1 MRKERDKVKVIPLGG
16 LGEIGKNMTAIEYK
30 DDIIVIDC
38 GLKFPDDEMLGVD
51 LVIPDITYLKKN
63 IERVRGIF
71 LTHGHEDHIGAL
83 PYVLKE
89 INIPVYGTKLTL
101 GIVETK
107 LKEHRILSKVKLN
120 CVKPKDI
127 IRLQNMSVEFIRT
140 SHSIADSTAIAI
152 HTPLG
157 VILHTGD
164 FKIDYTPID
173 GSLIDLARFA
183 ELGKKG
189 VLLMLADSTN
199 VERPGYTM
207 SERTVGETF
216 QKFFATA
223 KNRIIVA
230 TFASNIHR
238 IQQIITAAEKY
249 NRKVA
254 ISGRSME
261 NIMDVAMKL
270 GYININKNT
279 LINIDSIN
287 KYPNNKLVII
297 TTGSQ
302 GEPMSALSRMAAS
315 EHKKVNIIPGD
326 RIIISASA
334 IPGNEKLISKV
345 INQLFKKGAEVIY
358 EALADVHVSGH
369 ACQEELKL
377 IHTLVKPRFFMPV
390 HGEYR
395 HLKQHADLAMK
406 LGLPANHV
414 IIGDNGDVIELTRN
428 SIKRAGTVI
437 SGQVFVDGLGVGD
450 VGNIVLRD
458 RRHLSQDGILTVVV
472 TIEKESASV
481 IAGPDIISRG
491 FVYVR
496 ESEDL
501 MEEAKE
507 LVRGVLKECE
517 EKHITEWANIKS
529 NVKEVLRS
537 FLYERTKRRPM
548 ILPIIMEI

>member
-1 MRKERDKVKVIPLGG
+1 MKKEKDKIRIIPLGG
-16 LGEIGKNMTAIEYK
+16 LNEIGKNLTAIDYK
-30 DDIIVIDC
+30 NDIVVIDC
-38 GLKFPDDEMLGVD
+38 GLKFPDEEMYGID
-51 LVIPDITYLKKN
+51 IVIPDVSFLVKN
-63 IERVRGIF
+63 IERVKGIF

-83 PYVLKE
+83 PYVLKQ
-89 INIPVYGTKLTL
+89 INVPVYGTKLTL

-107 LKEHRILSKVKLN
+107 LKEHGLLSTVELIRVSPRDVIKLEN
-120 CVKPKDI
+120 V
-127 IRLQNMSVEFIRT
+127 SVEFIKT
-140 SHSIADSTAIAI
+140 NHSIADSVSIAI

-157 VILHTGD
+157 IVLHTGD

-173 GSLIDLARFA
+173 GVVADLPRFA
-183 ELGKKG
+183 ELGRKG
-189 VLLMLADSTN
+189 VIAMLADSTN
-199 VERPGYTM
+199 VERSGYTE
-207 SERTVGETF
+207 SESTVGETF
-216 QKFFATA
+216 ENIFSKA
-223 KNRIIVA
+223 KGRILVA

-238 IQQIITAAEKY
+238 IQQIIAAADKY

-261 NIMDVAMKL
+261 NIVAVATEL
-270 GYININKNT
+270 GYITADTSN
-279 LINIDSIN
+279 LISIDSIN
-287 KYPNNKLVII
+287 KYNADQIVII

-315 EHKKVNIIPGD
+315 EHKKVNIVPGD
-326 RIIISASA
+326 LVVISANP
-334 IPGNEKLISKV
+334 IPGNEKLVSRV

-358 EALADVHVSGH
+358 ENVHVSGH

-377 IHTLVKPRFFMPV
+377 MHTLVKPKFFMPV

-395 HLKQHADLAMK
+395 HLKQHAELAIK
-406 LGLPANHV
+406 LGLPENNILIA
-414 IIGDNGDVIELTRN
+414 DNGDVIELTRD
-428 SIKRAGTVI
+428 SIKKNGTVT

-458 RRHLSQDGILTVVV
+458 RKHLSQDGILTVVV
-472 TIEKESASV
+472 TIEKESGTV

-501 MEEAKE
+501 MERARIIVKDA
-507 LVRGVLKECE
+507 LRECE
-517 EKHITEWANIKS
+517 EKHITEWATIKS
-529 NVKEVLRS
+529 NIKEVLRL
-537 FLYERTKRRPM
+537 FLYEKTKRKPM

>member
-1 MRKERDKVKVIPLGG
+1 LRKERDKVKVIPLGG

-140 SHSIADSTAIAI
+140 SHSIADSTALAI

>member
-140 SHSIADSTAIAI
+140 SHSIADSTALAI